1 MSSIIDQSLWII
13 PDYVSTIHDLSFK
26 SMKGI
31 AYLTSSIVVPAVLY
45 TIDSM
50 YHPI

>member
-13 PDYVSTIHDLSFK
+13 PDYVSTIHDFSFK

-31 AYLTSSIVVPAVLY
+31 AYLTSSIVVPAVL
-45 TIDSM
+45 
-50 YHPI
+50 